1 MKKIWIS
8 LSIVTLLFSCKPTQQ
23 TDQDYVLA
31 HLDLVNVEDDR
42 VQVQIDPGKISQD
55 TLRFY
60 IPKTVPGTYAL
71 NSYGQFSEDLVAY
84 DYQGNTMKSNR
95 IDNDTWEIYDA
106 TNFDKLT
113 YYTNDTFDIEGE
125 GDVFSPAGTNIE
137 KDKNFV
143 LNLHAFVGYFEGKK
157 EEAYQIE
164 IKRPTHLV
172 SSTSL
177 PISKQ
182 IEEEGYVI
190 DQFYTN
196 RYFGVIDHP
205 IMYAEP
211 DMVSFDIS
219 GMEVVLSVY
228 SPNKKHST
236 ADLKPAI
243 EKMVNAQK
251 NFLGEIDNTNV
262 YAILL
267 YLSDM
272 ETADARGFGAL
283 EHHTSTVVVLPE
295 SMPLSD
301 LESTMTDVVS
311 HEFFHIITP
320 LNIHSE
326 EVHYFDYN
334 NPKMSQHLWMYE
346 GVTEYF
352 ANLFQIHQGLIS
364 EEEFYQRINGK
375 IESAKGFDDTMPFTV
390 MSENILDDEYSPSYY
405 NVYLKG
411 ALIGMALDIEL
422 RKHSDGKMGVLDL
435 MKNLIE
441 EYGVDKPFKDDELFD
456 VIVSKT
462 YPEIGEFFAT
472 YVAGSTP
479 IPYEDY
485 FAQVGVE
492 MEEKDAKTGYF
503 LDGQTPFIDANPA
516 TKEVFFRKG
525 VPVNSTFAEM
535 GILPGD
541 VIKKVNGTSYN
552 LDNIYNLISTS
563 MGWTEGEDLILIVER
578 DDEEFEFTG
587 TTTQPMTVKTSLQA
601 VDLDKT
607 DKRYQLRAA
616 WLNN

>member
-8 LSIVTLLFSCKPTQQ
+8 LSIITLLFGCKPTQQ
-23 TDQDYVLA
+23 AEQDYVLA
-31 HLDLVNVEDDR
+31 HLDLVNVENDR
-42 VQVQIDPGKISQD
+42 IKVEVDPGKISKD

-84 DYQGNTMKSNR
+84 DYKGNTMNASR
-95 IDNDTWEIYDA
+95 IDENTWEIYDA
-106 TNFDKLT
+106 TNFDKLS
-113 YYTNDTFDIEGE
+113 YYSNDTFDIEGE
-125 GDVFSPAGTNIE
+125 GEVFSPAGTNIE
-137 KDKNFV
+137 KGENFV
-143 LNLHAFVGYFEGKK
+143 LNLHGFVGYFEGKK

-164 IKRPTHLV
+164 IKRPTQLV
-172 SSTSL
+172 ASTSL
-177 PISKQ
+177 PITKQ
-182 IEEEGYVI
+182 TEEESYVV

-211 DMVSFDIS
+211 DMINFDIS
-219 GMEVVLSVY
+219 GMQVVLSVY
-228 SPNKKHST
+228 SPNNVHST

-272 ETADARGFGAL
+272 EETDARGFGAL

-295 SMPLSD
+295 SMPIAD

-320 LNIHSE
+320 LNVHSE

-334 NPKMSQHLWMYE
+334 EPKMSKHLWMYE

-364 EEEFYQRINGK
+364 EDEFYQRINEK
-375 IESAKGFDDTMPFTV
+375 IETAKAFDDTMPFTV
-390 MSENILDDEYSPSYY
+390 MSENILDEKYSPSYY

-422 RKHSDGKMGVLDL
+422 RKLSEGKMGVLDL
-435 MKNLIE
+435 MKALIE
-441 EYGVDKPFKDDELFD
+441 EYGVDKPFEDDELFD
-456 VIVSKT
+456 VIVEKT
-462 YPEIGEFFAT
+462 YPEINDFFET
-472 YVAGSTP
+472 YVAGSSP
-479 IPYEDY
+479 IPYEEY
-485 FAQVGVE
+485 FKQVGIE
-492 MEEKDAKTGYF
+492 MQEKETKTGYF
-503 LDGQTPFIDANPA
+503 IDGQTPFIDANPS

-525 VPVNSTFAEM
+525 MPVNSTFAEM
-535 GILPGD
+535 GIQPGD
-541 VIKKVNGTSYN
+541 VIKKVNGTEYN
-552 LDNIYNLISTS
+552 LDNIYSLISAS
-563 MGWTEGEDLILIVER
+563 MAWTEGEDLSLVIER
-578 DDEEFEFTG
+578 DSEKIEFTG
-587 TTTQPMTVKTSLQA
+587 TTTQPTTVKTSLQA
-601 VDLDKT
+601 MDLEET
-607 DKRYQLRAA
+607 DERYQLRQA
-616 WLNN
+616 WLKN